1 MALLYE
7 ETAEP
12 PVATPPLDGDHR
24 ADLAIVGGG
33 FTGLSTALHAAERG
47 GTVVLLEAQAPG
59 WGASGRN
66 GGQVN
71 PGLKHD
77 PDVVEREFGA
87 EMGARMVKFAG
98 GAPALVFDLIQRHE
112 IRCDSVQCGTLRTA
126 VHPKHVAAIRKLA
139 EQYVRRGAPV
149 EYLERAALERLTGTP
164 RYAGGMLDRRG
175 GALNPLSYARGLA
188 RAALQAGARIYGGSR
203 VQRIDRYGADWALHT
218 ATGTVTAARIV
229 LATNGYT
236 DNIWPDLRRT
246 IVPVYGA
253 IAATEPLPANV
264 AAEIMPGRTV
274 LYESGAVTVYYRV
287 DRAQRLL
294 IGGRGPM
301 HEVRSTAEIPHILA
315 YARKLWPALAP
326 IRWTHAW
333 GGRLAF
339 TADHYP
345 HLHAPAAGVWIALG
359 YNGRGVA
366 LGTAMGRELA
376 ARALEDAAEPN
387 MPVTALKPIAFHG
400 YWPLAVPAA
409 INIARLRDSLGL

>member
-1 MALLYE
+1 MANLYQ
-7 ETAEP
+7 ETAEAAVP
-12 PVATPPLDGDHR
+12 TPPLDGDLR
-24 ADLAIVGGG
+24 TELAVVGGG

-47 GTVVLLEAQAPG
+47 CAVVLLEAQEPG

-77 PDVVEREFGA
+77 PDIVERDFGV
-87 EMGARMVKFAG
+87 ELGGRMVKFAG
-98 GAPALVFDLIQRHE
+98 DAPAFVFDLIKRHD
-112 IRCDSVQCGTLRTA
+112 IRCESVQCGTLRAA
-126 VHPKHVAAIRKLA
+126 VRPKHVAAVRALA

-149 EYLERAALERLTGTP
+149 EYLERTALERLTGTS
-164 RYAGGMLDRRG
+164 RYVGGLLDRRG
-175 GALNPLSYARGLA
+175 GALHPLSYARGLA
-188 RAALQAGARIYGGSR
+188 RAALKAGARIHGGTR
-203 VQRIDRYGADWALHT
+203 VQRVDGSGADWALRT
-218 ATGTVTAARIV
+218 ATGTVTARHVV

-236 DNIWPDLRRT
+236 DGIWPDLRRT

-253 IAATEPLPANV
+253 IAATEPLQDPV
-264 AAEIMPGRTV
+264 AAQIMPGRTV
-274 LYESGAVTVYYRV
+274 LYESGAVTVYYRI
-287 DRAQRLL
+287 DSAQRLL

-301 HEVRSTAEIPHILA
+301 HEVRATAEIAHILD

-326 IRWTHAW
+326 VAWTHAW

-345 HLHAPAAGVWIALG
+345 HIHAPAAGVWIALG

-376 ARALEDAAEPN
+376 ERVLDVRAAPN

-409 INIARLRDSLGL
+409 IQIARLRDSLGL